1 MIPQPTLLALILGC
15 ATRGPIT
22 SSFVDAAEGR
32 DVFDWVPLMRY
43 GPAPTAVEG
52 VEQIVWEIAIP
63 EQMAIDLV
71 GPIAV
76 ATCQE
81 HLRSG
86 RAVTCES
93 VVRPCTRLAIG
104 RSGMWIWHWVG
115 KCGPADPSQWRYAPN
130 SPDGTGRATYYEIP
144 ADSVPILA
152 NDVDGAWVYQ

>member
-1 MIPQPTLLALILGC
+1 MIPISLSVLAFAC
-15 ATRGPIT
+15 ATRGPVT
-22 SSFVDAAEGR
+22 SSFVNAVDSRE
-32 DVFDWVPLMRY
+32 VVDWVPLMRY

-52 VEQIVWEIAIP
+52 VDQIVWEMAIP
-63 EQMAIDLV
+63 TQMALDLV

-93 VVRPCTRLAIG
+93 VVRPCMRLAIS

-115 KCGPADPSQWRYAPN
+115 KCGPADPSSWRYAPHV
-130 SPDGTGRATYYEIP
+130 PDGKGQTTYYTIP
-144 ADSVPILA
+144 AETVPILA